1 MGARPPLKRPRFE
14 RGGGKKTSKENCK
27 GLERIMTSMQR
38 RELPPIIVSGIDADR
53 LDRLAAVAA
62 ATLPRTAEFLAREM
76 ARATVAP
83 TGFALNGVVTMGSQ
97 VEFRDDDTGQ
107 GRTISLVYPNQAN
120 LTEGKLS
127 VLSPVG
133 AALIGLSVGQSIE
146 WETPGGEWRSLTVL
160 SVGGVGPVANPG
172 NP

>member
-1 MGARPPLKRPRFE
+1 
-14 RGGGKKTSKENCK
+14 
-27 GLERIMTSMQR
+27 MTSMQR

-53 LDRLAAVAA
+53 LDRLAAAAA

-83 TGFALNGVVTMGSQ
+83 SGFVLRGVVAMGSQ
-97 VEFRDDDTGQ
+97 VDFRDDDTGLR
-107 GRTISLVYPNQAN
+107 RTVSLVYPNQAN
-120 LTEGKLS
+120 MAEGKLS

-146 WETPGGEWRSLTVL
+146 WETPAGEWRSLTVL
-160 SVGGVGPVANPG
+160 SAGGGGPVANPG